1 LPSAGDQNCQKPGSL
16 WEGLSRYVSA
26 ASHTD
31 AGASGLMLV
40 REGRGVAEGLIDGE
54 GSVHI
59 GDPMTACWKATA
71 DPSRFRRT
79 TRHPIC
85 KPSML
90 TSKA

>member
-1 LPSAGDQNCQKPGSL
+1 
-16 WEGLSRYVSA
+16 
-26 ASHTD
+26 
-31 AGASGLMLV
+31 MLV